1 MLINMNVFLLNFYN
15 FEYQGILKIFIMK
28 YFLALI
34 IFFHAILHLGG
45 FIIAYFETDLFKGV
59 LNISKP
65 LGLLWLLAFFLFV
78 KVSRNLLKRKKWLY
92 ITIIAVGL
100 SQFLIIK
107 EWQETKFVTLLN
119 LIILIVAILDANK
132 KRAYKPR
139 AQSK

>member
-1 MLINMNVFLLNFYN
+1 
-15 FEYQGILKIFIMK
+15 MK

-34 IFFHAILHLGG
+34 IFFNAILHLGG

-92 ITIIAVGL
+92 TTILAVGL
-100 SQFLIIK
+100 SQFLIFK

-119 LIILIVAILDANK
+119 LIILTVAILDANK
-132 KRAYKPR
+132 KHSYKPR
-139 AQSK
+139 TQN